1 MEVEKKAKETK
12 KVSEDKSDSNE
23 FLQKPVPVH
32 RAASFNYIIGEKNT
46 KQSGEIIT
54 KESILKL

>member
-1 MEVEKKAKETK
+1 MEVEKKAKDTKETK

-23 FLQKPVPVH
+23 LLQKSVQVH

-46 KQSGEIIT
+46 K
-54 KESILKL
+54 